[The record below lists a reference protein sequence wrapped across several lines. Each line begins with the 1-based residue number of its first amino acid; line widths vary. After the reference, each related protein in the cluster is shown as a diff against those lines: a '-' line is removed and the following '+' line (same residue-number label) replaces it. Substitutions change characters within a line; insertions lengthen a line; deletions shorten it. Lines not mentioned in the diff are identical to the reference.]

1 VAALPEVPDVPG
13 VKHRYLEV
21 ERIRFHV
28 AEAGDG
34 EPLVMLHGW
43 PQNWYMWRLLVAPLG
58 ERYRL
63 IMPDLRGFGWSD
75 GPQSGYSKERLAS
88 DVLALLDQ
96 LGVDRFRLMGHDW
109 GGLISYFI
117 ALRENSRVERLM
129 PLNIIHPWPSQPALL
144 RNLPRSIYAYRN
156 ALGLGARQMRDA
168 PERFSKAMDSDLG
181 RTGAISDAD
190 LRIYIGTLSLPGRE
204 RVTTQVYR
212 DFMTREVFALGFGRY
227 RSRRLRCL
235 PWCPSARRTRP

>member
-1 VAALPEVPDVPG
+1 MAALPEVPDVPG

-75 GPQSGYSKERLAS
+75 APQSGYSKERLAS

-96 LGVDRFRLMGHDW
+96 LGVDRFRLRTRLGRADQLLHRASRELASGAADAAEHHPSMAVAAGAAAEPAQEHLRISKRARSWRSADARRSGTLLQGH
-109 GGLISYFI
+109 
-117 ALRENSRVERLM
+117 
-129 PLNIIHPWPSQPALL
+129 
-144 RNLPRSIYAYRN
+144 
-156 ALGLGARQMRDA
+156 GLGPGTHRCYQRRRPAY
-168 PERFSKAMDSDLG
+168 
-181 RTGAISDAD
+181 
-190 LRIYIGTLSLPGRE
+190 LRG
-204 RVTTQVYR
+204 
-212 DFMTREVFALGFGRY
+212 
-227 RSRRLRCL
+227 
-235 PWCPSARRTRP
+235 

>member
-1 VAALPEVPDVPG
+1 MAALPELPEVAG
-13 VKHRYLEV
+13 VNHRYLEV
-21 ERIRFHV
+21 DGIRFHI
-28 AEAGDG
+28 AEAGVG

-43 PQNWYMWRLLVAPLG
+43 PQNWYMWRRLVAPLG

-63 IMPDLRGFGWSD
+63 IMPDLRGLGWSD
-75 GPQSGYSKERLAS
+75 APPSGYNKERLAS

-144 RNLPRSIYAYRN
+144 RNLPKSIYAYRN
-156 ALGLGARQMRDA
+156 ALGSAPARCETHRSGSPRPWTLTWVAPVLSATPTCGSTSGA
-168 PERFSKAMDSDLG
+168 
-181 RTGAISDAD
+181 
-190 LRIYIGTLSLPGRE
+190 
-204 RVTTQVYR
+204 
-212 DFMTREVFALGFGRY
+212 
-227 RSRRLRCL
+227 SRCRAG
-235 PWCPSARRTRP
+235 ST